1 MRNVGLLLRKDLIAL
16 KNKFENK
23 GKKNVLST
31 IFYVLFFAGLL
42 VLVTFLYSYLISS
55 YFKITPQS
63 ALVERQKEV
72 LTLTILLV
80 SVIAI
85 ISGVKRIYK
94 NIIFTPNKMRM
105 ATLPIDSKEI
115 FTYKIIYIL
124 LNQLSFITL
133 GLVPLGIAFG
143 VASSA
148 EIGYYFLLVLTI
160 LLLPFVTTFL
170 SLVFSVPYYYFVKFT
185 QSKYILLIIVYAL
198 LFIGLFVLYSV
209 FLSALNTLLTSGKLS
224 GFFNEER
231 LNLISSICSLC
242 QPFTSFALLLL
253 GEKVLIS
260 IVVIVLSVGVSLSL
274 GMVILCYLLPY
285 LTSDSEKRVGAT
297 IKGSV
302 KEKKCSQFAALI
314 KKEFISVLRSPSAA
328 FSLFSVALILP
339 VLVYLSSS
347 LMNTLVEKVLY
358 IDIKFLLSFFVL
370 ALFALLLTIY
380 CSSSISREGKTF
392 YKQLLLPVNV
402 VYLLLAKVVVSYGC
416 SIFSIFVSS
425 VVLLCTGFVSIVE
438 ALVIFV
444 SVSVLSLA
452 LSLFSIKKDLLCPTL
467 SKEENS
473 KSSNLTNVIAFIGV
487 LLINGSILLYGL
499 INTLKAEALSVF
511 IVYILPILI
520 SLALLLLSFLY
531 FKNKLNKVK
540 MGERKWKIN

>member
-16 KNKFENK
+16 KNKFKNN
-23 GKKNVLST
+23 GKQNVLST
-31 IFYVLFFAGLL
+31 IFYVLFFALLL
-42 VLVTFLYSYLISS
+42 VGITFLYSYLISS

-63 ALVERQKEV
+63 ALAERQKEV

-115 FTYKIIYIL
+115 FIYKIIYIL
-124 LNQLSFITL
+124 LNQLSFIVL

-143 VASSA
+143 IASVA
-148 EIGYYFLLVLTI
+148 EVGYYFLLVFSI

-170 SLVFSVPYYYFVKFT
+170 SLIFSIPYYYFVKFT

-209 FLSALNTLLTSGKLS
+209 FLGALNTLLSSGKLS

-231 LNLISSICSLC
+231 LSFISRFSSFC
-242 QPFTSFALLLL
+242 QPFTSFALLLQ
-253 GEKVLIS
+253 GEKLALS
-260 IVVIVLSVGVSLSL
+260 IVVVISSVALSL
-274 GMVILCYLLPY
+274 GLGIVVLIYLFPL
-285 LTSDSEKRVGAT
+285 LSEDSEKRVGAK
-297 IKGSV
+297 IKPRV
-302 KEKKCSQFAALI
+302 KEKKSSQFAALI

-402 VYLLLAKVVVSYGC
+402 VYLLLAKVVVSYSC
-416 SIFSIFVSS
+416 SIFSILVSLI
-425 VVLLCTGFVSIVE
+425 VLICTGFVNLLQ

-444 SVSVLSLA
+444 CVGMLSLA
-452 LSLFSIKKDLLCPTL
+452 LSLFSIKRDLLYPTYN
-467 SKEENS
+467 KEES
-473 KSSNLTNVIAFIGV
+473 SQSSNITNIIAFIGV
-487 LLINGSILLYGL
+487 VLINGSILLYGL

-511 IVYILPILI
+511 IVYVLPILI
-520 SLALLLLSFLY
+520 SIVLLGLSFLY

-540 MGERKWKIN
+540 MGEKK